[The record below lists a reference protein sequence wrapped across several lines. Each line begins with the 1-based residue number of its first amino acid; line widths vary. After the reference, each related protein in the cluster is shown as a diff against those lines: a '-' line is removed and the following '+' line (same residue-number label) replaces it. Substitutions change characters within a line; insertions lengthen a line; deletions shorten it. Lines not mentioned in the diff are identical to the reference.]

1 MPTSSPTLRL
11 PPTGFSFSRLAPL
24 PASILFAVRTS
35 LTALLAL
42 HIAFAAGLER
52 PAWAMVTVFILSQP
66 ISGGVIAKSLY
77 RACGTLVGALFTV
90 LMVPALVSMPGLL
103 ILAFSLWMGLC
114 LYLAV
119 RDRSPRAY
127 AFTLAGYTSAIIGF
141 GDLDTPYHV
150 FDTALSRIEEIG
162 VGLTCATLASA
173 LLLPQTAQA
182 AALARLD
189 TWLRTADAHLDRL
202 LAQDNDR
209 NGFDRKSIARDERK
223 LAAEIAALHGLMIFV
238 SYEPAASKAM
248 RETLRQVFDRM
259 LILLEAMAEV
269 RDRLIVLRA
278 DGGLDPAL
286 AALSSQVARWLQTMP
301 GRDSADGRSL
311 ALALDA
317 YTPSAS
323 DPIGPTSLNLAV
335 RMREIVDL
343 ETDFAILWQAL
354 AEDVPVAEGDLLV
367 AAPRSNRALP
377 AIDFSYALRTAAA
390 LVLGL
395 WLIGAFWIFSAWPAG
410 AQAMTMVSIITC
422 VTAAQQ
428 DQVQATLGFVR
439 DTLIAMVGVFI
450 YQFALLPLAT
460 DFLQGALLVLPALL
474 TIGLMVGTP
483 AWNAQGVRVAITFTA
498 LLGLE
503 NIFSTDLSA
512 FLNNNLAVLIGMG
525 VVAAMSSLL
534 RPRSPREAAARLLRA
549 GWSDV
554 SAMATASE
562 GTARDGLMRRMVD
575 RLGLMAPVKDPSHA
589 DEAEAAFAAA
599 FAARAVLDLSRVA
612 PHLGEADRARIE
624 AMLGDVKT
632 YYRQLATRAHADE
645 APLLSRLDGL
655 RASSPPSPG
664 SAERETLVALVTLR
678 RGVSLGAQT
687 LRAARESA

>member
-11 PPTGFSFSRLAPL
+11 PPTGFSFSRLPTL
-24 PASILFAVRTS
+24 PASLLFAVRTS

-77 RACGTLVGALFTV
+77 RACGTLVGATFTV
-90 LMVPALVSMPGLL
+90 LMVPALVDMPALL

-162 VGLTCATLASA
+162 VGLICATLASA
-173 LLLPQTAQA
+173 LLLPQTAEA
-182 AALARLD
+182 AALARLGS
-189 TWLRTADAHLDRL
+189 WLRTADAHLGRL
-202 LAQDNDR
+202 LTQEL
-209 NGFDRKSIARDERK
+209 DRKSIAWDERK

-238 SYEPAASKAM
+238 SYEPSASQAV

-269 RDRLIVLRA
+269 RDRLVVLRA
-278 DGGLDPAL
+278 GGDLDPT
-286 AALSSQVARWLQTMP
+286 LSAIASDMATWL
-301 GRDSADGRSL
+301 RDAPTPDTTEGLRL
-311 ALALDA
+311 ERALDA
-317 YTPSAS
+317 FTPGSA
-323 DPIGPTSLNLAV
+323 DLKGATALNLAA
-335 RMREIVDL
+335 RLREIVDL
-343 ETDFAILWQAL
+343 RTDFATLWQAL
-354 AEDVPVAEGDLLV
+354 ADKTAVSEDALRGR
-367 AAPRSNRALP
+367 APRSNRALP
-377 AIDFSYALRTAAA
+377 AIDFSYALRTALA

-439 DTLIAMVGVFI
+439 DTLISMAGVFV

-460 DFLQGALLVLPALL
+460 DFTQGALLVLPALL
-474 TIGLMVGTP
+474 TIGMMVGTP
-483 AWNAQGVRVAITFTA
+483 AWNAQGVRIAITFTA

-503 NIFSTDLSA
+503 NIFSTDLAA
-512 FLNNNLAVLIGMG
+512 FLNNNIAVVIGMG

-534 RPRSPREAAARLLRA
+534 RPRSPNAAAARLLRA
-549 GWSDV
+549 GWRDV
-554 SAMATASE
+554 SAMATSRDE
-562 GTARDGLMRRMVD
+562 RARDGLMRRMVD
-575 RLGLMAPVKDPSHA
+575 RLGLMAPVKDPRRTDA
-589 DEAEAAFAAA
+589 AEAAFAAT
-599 FAARAVLDLSRVA
+599 FAARAVLDLSR
-612 PHLGEADRARIE
+612 L
-624 AMLGDVKT
+624 
-632 YYRQLATRAHADE
+632 
-645 APLLSRLDGL
+645 APLLAESDRMRIEDLLNAVGAYYHQLAAKGGGDEVPLLLALDGL
-655 RASSPPSPG
+655 KPSALPMPG
-664 SAERETLVALVTLR
+664 SAERDTLVALVTLR
-678 RGVSLGAQT
+678 RSVTLGTET
-687 LRAARESA
+687 LQAARGGV